1 MAPSPARLH
10 LFNGSGSP
18 SIDFAELAAYARRL
32 LGGGEAILHEDFIHY
47 CLDACG
53 PSGAEQVKA
62 GVAAMLAE
70 ARVTDPGRKAEAIGQ
85 PRAVVEYERR
95 MLDKEPPRPVGVLY
109 DGFDLCA
116 AYSLLLSNSRISPDD
131 LVVVVTNILFGTIE
145 DDDARYH
152 ARVAVFGS
160 PCVVSTTGM
169 VEAPAR
175 PRDYYVEKQL
185 GLAGPPALEDT
196 PERWLRTDDPRITEV
211 LKGYLAQAVMYH
223 ATGEPFCDDRGCR
236 LFNAHWQ
243 EDLLFAQLGSEMEF
257 CERHERMFDALFP
270 GRR

>member
-1 MAPSPARLH
+1 
-10 LFNGSGSP
+10 
-18 SIDFAELAAYARRL
+18 
-32 LGGGEAILHEDFIHY
+32 
-47 CLDACG
+47 
-53 PSGAEQVKA
+53 
-62 GVAAMLAE
+62 
-70 ARVTDPGRKAEAIGQ
+70 
-85 PRAVVEYERR
+85 
-95 MLDKEPPRPVGVLY
+95 
-109 DGFDLCA
+109 
-116 AYSLLLSNSRISPDD
+116 
-131 LVVVVTNILFGTIE
+131 
-145 DDDARYH
+145 
-152 ARVAVFGS
+152 
-160 PCVVSTTGM
+160 M